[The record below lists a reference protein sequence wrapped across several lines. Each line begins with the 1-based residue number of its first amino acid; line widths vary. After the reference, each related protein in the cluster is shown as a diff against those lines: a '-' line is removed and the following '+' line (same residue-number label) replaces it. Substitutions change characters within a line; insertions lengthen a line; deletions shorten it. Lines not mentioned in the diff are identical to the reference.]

1 MAYLDWLDRTLQAKL
16 AERPVGEPVALRISL
31 AVTEDHGLL
40 IPTLARA
47 LSLASA
53 WLGSRTE
60 RLYAMGS
67 LHDGSVSV
75 LAESAGGQTAI
86 VSSELARGSVA
97 VRVLLIGNHGT
108 LSWEDS
114 PGADGLKADFRIE
127 ESSQDKWLREA
138 LERSLESGDSE
149 EVRRG

>member
-16 AERPVGEPVALRISL
+16 AEKPVGEPVALRFSL
-31 AVTEDHGLL
+31 AATEDHGLL
-40 IPTLARA
+40 IPALARA

-53 WLGSRTE
+53 WLGSRIE
-60 RLYAMGS
+60 RVYAMGS
-67 LHDGSVSV
+67 LHGGSVSV
-75 LAESAGGQTAI
+75 LAEPAGGQTAI
-86 VSSELARGSVA
+86 VSSELARGAVA

-114 PGADGLKADFRIE
+114 PGADGLKVDSRIE
-127 ESSQDKWLREA
+127 GRSEDQWLREA